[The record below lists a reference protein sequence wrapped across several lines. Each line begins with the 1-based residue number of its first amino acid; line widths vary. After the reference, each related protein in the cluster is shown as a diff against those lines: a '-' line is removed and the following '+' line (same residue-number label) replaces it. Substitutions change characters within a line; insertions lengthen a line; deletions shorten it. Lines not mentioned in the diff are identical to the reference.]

1 MKILHLIY
9 SQQIAGAEKYLQDL
23 LPGIQENGI
32 DCSLICVIPKADEHK
47 FLDFASDL
55 NKKGIATQIF
65 TGNKFNFFTL
75 AKRINKYLRANEI
88 QCMHSHLFKADLLA
102 VIIKWF
108 FNKKVFSM
116 STKHGYDEKY
126 FNRHPVNPGKIVYNV
141 YYFISRIINA
151 NINAQFTTSKAMS
164 DLYFNLKLTKARL
177 PFIHH
182 GINLKIGSDTS
193 ILKQGSPQLIIVG
206 RIELIKGHIYLFK
219 ALPNVIKK
227 FPGLKLLVLG
237 NGREKENLQ
246 QLAKVLGVEAN
257 ISFMGF
263 QQDPYAYISQSD
275 VIILPSLFEA
285 FGLVYIEAFAL
296 KAPVIAF
303 DVPAGNE
310 IISNNET
317 GILVPL
323 FDVEALTEKIILLLD
338 NPGERKRICN
348 NAYLRY
354 VTYFNTQRMIG
365 ETITWYQSFS
375 LI

>member
-1 MKILHLIY
+1 M
-9 SQQIAGAEKYLQDL
+9 
-23 LPGIQENGI
+23 
-32 DCSLICVIPKADEHK
+32 
-47 FLDFASDL
+47 
-55 NKKGIATQIF
+55 
-65 TGNKFNFFTL
+65 
-75 AKRINKYLRANEI
+75 
-88 QCMHSHLFKADLLA
+88 
-102 VIIKWF
+102 
-108 FNKKVFSM
+108 
-116 STKHGYDEKY
+116 
-126 FNRHPVNPGKIVYNV
+126 
-141 YYFISRIINA
+141 
-151 NINAQFTTSKAMS
+151 
-164 DLYFNLKLTKARL
+164 
-177 PFIHH
+177 
-182 GINLKIGSDTS
+182 
-193 ILKQGSPQLIIVG
+193 
-206 RIELIKGHIYLFK
+206 
-219 ALPNVIKK
+219 
-227 FPGLKLLVLG
+227 VLG